1 MSNWDELDGY
11 GVAHNVPALTK
22 LPLGRAMNY
31 VWYMLVRH
39 ADSAERA
46 KLRAKLW
53 LPPKGTEIPAES
65 PWSAENEMGA
75 LRSLKAGLG
84 GKTASE

>member
-1 MSNWDELDGY
+1 
-11 GVAHNVPALTK
+11 
-22 LPLGRAMNY
+22 MNY
-31 VWYMLVRH
+31 VWYMLCRN
-39 ADSAERA
+39 ADSTERA

-53 LPPKGTEIPAES
+53 LPPKGKEIPKES

-75 LRSLKAGLG
+75 LRSLRAGLG